1 MESVI
6 GSLEGQHVEVDVEL
20 FDAVEMTAAL
30 LASQPGVAAIRVDG
44 MKVTFNFSGD
54 RQARAELLRHMIA
67 EGAAVS
73 AFTPRKSGIEA
84 LLMSLVEER

>member
-1 MESVI
+1 
-6 GSLEGQHVEVDVEL
+6 
-20 FDAVEMTAAL
+20 
-30 LASQPGVAAIRVDG
+30 
-44 MKVTFNFSGD
+44 
-54 RQARAELLRHMIA
+54 MIA